1 MRSRQVPLWSPTGQ
15 PVAPSTTYVGRN
27 PERELQAKAEARVE
41 GSAELTES
49 VSFWAIEEDGYARG
63 FSCIAGLDEVGR
75 GPLAGPVVAAA
86 VVLPRGFAHRDI
98 KDSKQLTAKQ
108 RETLAPVIRAQA
120 QSWGIGVVEVE
131 EIDRINIL
139 KASLLAMAKA
149 FAALRPRPDYLL
161 IDGNQQIP
169 MEMLQ
174 ISNRSSCAPP
184 QQKTIVKGDRLCLSI
199 AAASILAK
207 VARDAMMIE
216 LDAHYPQ
223 YGFAGHKGYGSAAHL
238 EALRRF
244 GPSPV
249 HRRSFKPVRDV
260 CGEHGNDESG
270 HLFKG

>member
-1 MRSRQVPLWSPTGQ
+1 MRDGQMPLVAQWTGPVPFG
-15 PVAPSTTYVGRN
+15 
-27 PERELQAKAEARVE
+27 
-41 GSAELTES
+41 
-49 VSFWAIEEDGYARG
+49 AIEEDGYSRG

-86 VVLPRGFAHRDI
+86 VVLPRGFSHDGI
-98 KDSKQLTAKQ
+98 KDSKLLIAKQ
-108 RETLAPVIRAQA
+108 RETLAPVIRSQA
-120 QSWGIGVVEVE
+120 ESWGIGVVEVE

-139 KASLLAMAKA
+139 EASLLAMAKA

-161 IDGNQQIP
+161 IDGNQPIP
-169 MEMLQ
+169 VQWLKS
-174 ISNRSSCAPP
+174 SNQPSAATP

-207 VARDAMMIE
+207 VARDAMMID
-216 LDAHYPQ
+216 LDRLFPD

-260 CGEHGNDESG
+260 SGENGNDESG
-270 HLFKG
+270 YLFKG

>member
-1 MRSRQVPLWSPTGQ
+1 MRGRQVPLWSPTGK
-15 PVAPSTTYVGRN
+15 PVPPSTTLVGRN
-27 PERELQAKAEARVE
+27 PEREPPGKPEARVE
-41 GSAELTES
+41 GSAELIES
-49 VSFWAIEEDGYARG
+49 ASFGAIEEEGYARG
-63 FSCIAGLDEVGR
+63 FSCIAGLDEAGR

-86 VVLPRGFAHRDI
+86 VVLPRGFTHRDI
-98 KDSKQLTAKQ
+98 KDSKLLTAKQ
-108 RETLAPVIRAQA
+108 RETLAPVIKSQA

-169 MEMLQ
+169 GEMLQ
-174 ISNRSSCAPP
+174 IWNRTTRAPP

-207 VARDAMMIE
+207 VARDEMMIE

-249 HRRSFKPVRDV
+249 HRRSFKPVRDA
-260 CGEHGNDESG
+260 CGEHGNDESC
-270 HLFKG
+270 HPFKG

>member
-1 MRSRQVPLWSPTGQ
+1 LPAKWTDPVPFG
-15 PVAPSTTYVGRN
+15 
-27 PERELQAKAEARVE
+27 
-41 GSAELTES
+41 
-49 VSFWAIEEDGYARG
+49 AIEEDWYSRG
-63 FSCIAGLDEVGR
+63 FTCIAGLDEVGR

-86 VVLPRGFAHRDI
+86 VVLPRGFSHDGI
-98 KDSKQLTAKQ
+98 KDSKLLTAKQ
-108 RETLAPVIRAQA
+108 RETVAPVIRSQA

-161 IDGNQQIP
+161 IDGNQPIP
-169 MEMLQ
+169 AQWLESLNQ
-174 ISNRSSCAPP
+174 PSAATP

-207 VARDAMMIE
+207 VARDAMMID
-216 LDAHYPQ
+216 LDRLFPD

-260 CGEHGNDESG
+260 SGENGNDESG
-270 HLFKG
+270 YLFKG

>member
-1 MRSRQVPLWSPTGQ
+1 MRGHQVPL
-15 PVAPSTTYVGRN
+15 
-27 PERELQAKAEARVE
+27 
-41 GSAELTES
+41 SAELTES
-49 VSFWAIEEDGYARG
+49 VSFCAIEEDGYARG
-63 FSCIAGLDEVGR
+63 FSYIAGLDEVGR

-86 VVLPRGFAHRDI
+86 VVLPRGFAYRDI
-98 KDSKQLTAKQ
+98 KDSKLLTAKQ
-108 RETLAPVIRAQA
+108 RQTLAPVIKSQA
-120 QSWGIGVVEVE
+120 QGWGIGVVEVE

-149 FAALRPRPDYLL
+149 FAGLRPRPDYLL
-161 IDGNQQIP
+161 IDGNQRIP
-169 MEMLQ
+169 AEWLQ
-174 ISNRSSCAPP
+174 FSHGSSGQPP
-184 QQKTIVKGDRLCLSI
+184 QQRTIVKGDRLCVSI

-216 LDAHYPQ
+216 LDEHYPQ

-270 HLFKG
+270 HLFKE

>member
-1 MRSRQVPLWSPTGQ
+1 MRGRQVPLPAEWTD
-15 PVAPSTTYVGRN
+15 PVPFG
-27 PERELQAKAEARVE
+27 
-41 GSAELTES
+41 
-49 VSFWAIEEDGYARG
+49 AIEEDGYSRG
-63 FSCIAGLDEVGR
+63 FTCIAGLDEVGR

-86 VVLPRGFAHRDI
+86 VVLPRRFSHNGI
-98 KDSKQLTAKQ
+98 KDSKLLTAKQ
-108 RETLAPVIRAQA
+108 RETVAPVIRAQA

-149 FAALRPRPDYLL
+149 FAALRPGPDFLL

-169 MEMLQ
+169 GEMLQ
-174 ISNRSSCAPP
+174 IWNRTTGAPP

-207 VARDAMMIE
+207 VARDEMMIE

-249 HRRSFKPVRDV
+249 HRRSFKPVREV
-260 CGEHGNDESG
+260 CGGDW
-270 HLFKG
+270 FKG

>member
-1 MRSRQVPLWSPTGQ
+1 MRGRQVPL
-15 PVAPSTTYVGRN
+15 A
-27 PERELQAKAEARVE
+27 AD
-41 GSAELTES
+41 LTES

-86 VVLPRGFAHRDI
+86 VVLPRGFSHDGI
-98 KDSKQLTAKQ
+98 KDSKLLTAKQ
-108 RETLAPVIRAQA
+108 RETVAPVIRSQA

-161 IDGNQQIP
+161 IDGNQPIP
-169 MEMLQ
+169 AQWLESLNQ
-174 ISNRSSCAPP
+174 PSAATP

-207 VARDAMMIE
+207 VARDARMIE
-216 LDAHYPQ
+216 LDGHYPQ

>member
-1 MRSRQVPLWSPTGQ
+1 MRGGQIPLPAQWTDPVPFG
-15 PVAPSTTYVGRN
+15 
-27 PERELQAKAEARVE
+27 
-41 GSAELTES
+41 
-49 VSFWAIEEDGYARG
+49 AIEEEGYARG

-86 VVLPRGFAHRDI
+86 VVLPRGFSHDGI
-98 KDSKQLTAKQ
+98 KDSKLLTAKQ
-108 RETLAPVIRAQA
+108 RKKLALVIRAQTE
-120 QSWGIGVVEVE
+120 SWGIGVVEVE

-149 FAALRPRPDYLL
+149 FAALRQRPDYLL

-169 MEMLQ
+169 AEMLR
-174 ISNRSSCAPP
+174 ISHPSSSAPP

-207 VARDAMMIE
+207 VARDEMMVE
-216 LDAHYPQ
+216 LDKHYPQ

-249 HRRSFKPVRDV
+249 HRRSFRPVRDA
-260 CGEHGNDESG
+260 CGG
-270 HLFKG
+270 

>member
-1 MRSRQVPLWSPTGQ
+1 MRDGQMPLPAEWTDAVPFG
-15 PVAPSTTYVGRN
+15 
-27 PERELQAKAEARVE
+27 
-41 GSAELTES
+41 
-49 VSFWAIEEDGYARG
+49 AIEEDGYSRG
-63 FSCIAGLDEVGR
+63 FTCIAGLDEVGR

-86 VVLPRGFAHRDI
+86 VVLPRGFSHNGI
-98 KDSKQLTAKQ
+98 KDSKLLTAKQ
-108 RETLAPVIRAQA
+108 RESLAPVIRAQA

-139 KASLLAMAKA
+139 KATLLAMAKA
-149 FAALRPRPDYLL
+149 FAALRPPPDFLL

-169 MEMLQ
+169 GEMLG
-174 ISNRSSCAPP
+174 IWNRTTGTPP

-207 VARDAMMIE
+207 VARDEMMIE

-249 HRRSFKPVRDV
+249 HRRSFKPVREV
-260 CGEHGNDESG
+260 CDGRW
-270 HLFKG
+270 FKE